1 MEIIIMGQVTIQ
13 LQIADRPYRLTVLS
27 EQEPYF
33 HEATRLINKQMK
45 TYSDS
50 YAFKDRQ
57 DLLAMVALQYTYE
70 ALKNNP
76 DEGQND
82 QELVQHLLDLE
93 SSLDNVEKGFNE

>member
-1 MEIIIMGQVTIQ
+1 MGQVTIQ
-13 LQIADRPYRLTVLS
+13 LQIADRPYRLTVSS

-70 ALKNNP
+70 ALKNNT
-76 DEGQND
+76 ND
-82 QELVQHLLDLE
+82 DTEEDMQELIHRLLAIE
-93 SSLDNVEKGFNE
+93 SSLIEFED